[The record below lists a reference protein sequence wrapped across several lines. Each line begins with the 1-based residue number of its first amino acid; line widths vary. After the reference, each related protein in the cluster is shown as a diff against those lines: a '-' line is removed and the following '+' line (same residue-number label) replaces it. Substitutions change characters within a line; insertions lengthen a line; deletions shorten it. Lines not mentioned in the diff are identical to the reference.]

1 MISKQQIYY
10 NLIYFYAFHLENL
23 LIVWKIVQIIVE
35 IFEKNP
41 FSQRKLSKT
50 QIVITGSNGAS
61 VEK

>member
-35 IFEKNP
+35 IFEKIHFPKEN
-41 FSQRKLSKT
+41 
-50 QIVITGSNGAS
+50 
-61 VEK
+61 